1 MIYTDLFKLREDMA
15 RPADPGDRHLIL
27 TALTRYSDA
36 TWDRCTDGPPEMRAA
51 MLKRGQAIDALIDR
65 IRGARV

>member
-27 TALTRYSDA
+27 TALQRYSDA
-36 TWDRCTDGPPEMRAA
+36 TWQRYMDAPPEARAA
-51 MLKRGQAIDALIDR
+51 LLERAQAIDALTDR
-65 IRGARV
+65 LR